1 MPVIAKSSSHGSQ
14 GLSSIFFRLLL
25 TGGNDER
32 MAYHLLQRP
41 ASTGAAA
48 VQLATVDNRSP
59 LASSE
64 YLCPPFYEETTTTT
78 TNTGGGETG
87 LTHLLEF
94 QPATARSSVS
104 RHRGVMMRKQHS
116 VSCASQCCNQK
127 L

>member
-1 MPVIAKSSSHGSQ
+1 MF
-14 GLSSIFFRLLL
+14 LF
-25 TGGNDER
+25 TGGQVNDDR
-32 MAYHLLQRP
+32 MTFHLLQRP

-48 VQLATVDNRSP
+48 VQLAPVDGSRAGCSP

-64 YLCPPFYEETTTTT
+64 FLCPPFYEEA
-78 TNTGGGETG
+78 NANAEGPSC

-94 QPATARSSVS
+94 QPAPNRGSSVAS

-116 VSCASQCCNQK
+116 VSCANQCCQQK